1 MPSAEYYMDIAIQ
14 VGRGSKCKRAK
25 VGSVIVDDLGRIVST
40 GMNGSVRNAL
50 NDKCENDHNLSF
62 QSTLHSELNCVLFA
76 KRDLRFCTLYCTLS
90 PCIHCAACIIQS
102 GITKV
107 YYLFQYRDT
116 SGIEFLREHG
126 VIVKQVLRKKY
137 SSLNQN
143 LNVVQKD

>member
-1 MPSAEYYMDIAIQ
+1 MDIAIQ

-25 VGSVIVDDLGRIVST
+25 VGCVLVDDLGRIVST
-40 GMNGSVRNAL
+40 GMNGSVRNAA
-50 NDKCENDHNLSF
+50 NDTCEDEHFKTYS
-62 QSTLHSELNCVLFA
+62 SVIHAELNATLFA
-76 KRDLRFCTLYCTLS
+76 KRDLRGCIAYCTLS
-90 PCIHCAACIIQS
+90 PCSHCAACMIQS
-102 GITKV
+102 GIVKV
-107 YYLFQYRDT
+107 YYLFEFRDT